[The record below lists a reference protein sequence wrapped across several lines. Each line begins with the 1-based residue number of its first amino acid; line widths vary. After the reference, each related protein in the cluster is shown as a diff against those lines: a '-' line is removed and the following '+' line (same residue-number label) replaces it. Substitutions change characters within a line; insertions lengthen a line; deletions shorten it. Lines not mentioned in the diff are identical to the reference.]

1 MSAFLSQFNM
11 KDLLV
16 DLMLHYGGKWIT
28 KPLLVY
34 DKKYVATRRDTSA
47 DLLDYDKIVEEYTKN
62 LGFVLVKQILVKGPS
77 GKFYLLE
84 GSEGIKTLQCLLNE
98 QFKVVHFF
106 AVDDFEETVF
116 APNIIH
122 HSEAY
127 LVECEYGTD
136 AETES
141 DDDQSSDDEYNFD
154 ELELIKMLKSKEV
167 NVDLSHY
174 KELHP
179 SMTFKDLNEARKI
192 VNLYSLA
199 NSKPIVV
206 EKSDRTRLR
215 YKCMIG
221 CPFVLLISQDGKGPG
236 FKVKTLKINHNCE
249 DAFKNPRACTSTLA
263 QYFKSKLQNNPQYKL
278 KDMRKDLKDQ
288 FNLNAS
294 TSKLK
299 RAKRMALQKLQGSFL
314 DDFNR
319 IEAYANELRL
329 HNFDSDIVI
338 NLSKDGLE
346 QGKIKFLG
354 CTSSSML

>member
-1 MSAFLSQFNM
+1 M
-11 KDLLV
+11 KDLLL

-34 DKKYVATRRDTSA
+34 DKKYVATRRDISA
-47 DLLDYDKIVEEYTKN
+47 DLLDYDKIVEEYTKK

-77 GKFYLLE
+77 RKFYLLE
-84 GSEGIKTLQCLLNE
+84 GSEGIKTLQYLLNE
-98 QFKVVHFF
+98 QFKVVNFF
-106 AVDDFEETVF
+106 AVDDFEEIIF

-206 EKSDRTRLR
+206 EKRDRSRLR

-249 DAFKNPRACTSTLA
+249 DAFKNPRACT
-263 QYFKSKLQNNPQYKL
+263 
-278 KDMRKDLKDQ
+278 
-288 FNLNAS
+288 
-294 TSKLK
+294 
-299 RAKRMALQKLQGSFL
+299 AKRMALQKLQGSFL

-329 HNFDSDIVI
+329 SNPSTDIVI
-338 NLSKDGLE
+338 NLSKDALE
-346 QGKIKFLG
+346 QVGMEIRFETLYWTRWDLLEGSMQGTTFGGYDTRFSELLLSIGMG
-354 CTSSSML
+354 CS

>member
-1 MSAFLSQFNM
+1 
-11 KDLLV
+11 
-16 DLMLHYGGKWIT
+16 
-28 KPLLVY
+28 
-34 DKKYVATRRDTSA
+34 
-47 DLLDYDKIVEEYTKN
+47 
-62 LGFVLVKQILVKGPS
+62 
-77 GKFYLLE
+77 
-84 GSEGIKTLQCLLNE
+84 
-98 QFKVVHFF
+98 
-106 AVDDFEETVF
+106 
-116 APNIIH
+116 
-122 HSEAY
+122 
-127 LVECEYGTD
+127 
-136 AETES
+136 
-141 DDDQSSDDEYNFD
+141 
-154 ELELIKMLKSKEV
+154 MLKSKEV
-167 NVDLSHY
+167 NADLSHY

-236 FKVKTLKINHNCE
+236 FK
-249 DAFKNPRACTSTLA
+249 
-263 QYFKSKLQNNPQYKL
+263 NNPQYKL

-299 RAKRMALQKLQGSFL
+299 RAKRMALQKLLGSFL

-329 HNFDSDIVI
+329 SNPGSDIVI
-338 NLSKDGLE
+338 NLSKDALE
-346 QGKIKFLG
+346 QGKRKFLRMYIFFNALKLG
-354 CTSSSML
+354 WKEGLRPFIRLDGTFLKGQCKRQLLVAMTQDSQNCFYPLAWAVVDKETTRTWIWFLQLLNNSLNLKDGQTITFMSDMQKGLINAVKNVLHLSHHRYCVGHIEAN

>member
-34 DKKYVATRRDTSA
+34 DEKYVATRRDTNA
-47 DLLDYDKIVEEYTKN
+47 DLLDYDKIVEKYTKN
-62 LGFVLVKQILVKGPS
+62 LGFVLVKQILVKGPF
-77 GKFYLLE
+77 GKFYLLH

-98 QFKVVHFF
+98 QFKVVHLF
-106 AVDDFEETVF
+106 AVDDFEETIY

-154 ELELIKMLKSKEV
+154 ELELIKMLKCKEV

-192 VNLYSLA
+192 VNLYSLD

-221 CPFVLLISQDGKGPG
+221 YPFVLFISQDGKGPG
-236 FKVKTLKINHNCE
+236 FKVKTLKINHNCD

-278 KDMRKDLKDQ
+278 KDIRKDLKDQ
-288 FNLNAS
+288 FNLNVS
-294 TSKLK
+294 TFKLK

-314 DDFNR
+314 DNFNR

-329 HNFDSDIVI
+329 SNPGSDIVI
-338 NLSKDGLE
+338 NLSKDALE
-346 QGKIKFLG
+346 QGKKKVP
-354 CTSSSML
+354 